1 MTGSS
6 YVLAIDQGT
15 TSTRAMLFDAQGQV
29 RRMAQIELRQHYP
42 QPGWVEHDPEEIW
55 QSVVSTCREAAASA
69 DRPIAAIGIANQRET
84 TVLWERDTGRA
95 VHNAIVWQ
103 DRRTAELCIRWRR
116 EGLAET
122 VAQRTGLVIDPYF
135 SASKIR
141 WLLDTVPG
149 LRRRAEEGEI
159 AFGTID
165 SFLLW
170 RLTGGGRHATDAT
183 NAARTMLFDINRLAW
198 DDELLDAF
206 RIPRAIL
213 PEVLDTGAD
222 FGTTTAEV
230 LGAAIPV
237 AAMAGDQQAALIGQ
251 GCFTPGMI
259 KSTYGTGAFVLLNIG
274 GKPAASAHRLLT
286 TIGYRLAGR
295 TAYALEGSIFVAGA
309 AVQWLRDRLG
319 LIATAAEATELAAQA
334 DPRQRLYLV
343 PGFAGLGAPHWASQ
357 ARAALVGLT
366 AECGPAEIARAALEA
381 VGYQTRDLIVAMAAD
396 SGAEISTLR
405 VDGGMAVSDWTMQF
419 LADILPAI
427 VERPAGVETTAW
439 GAAYAAGLVR
449 GIYPDPDTMAAHW
462 RPERRFSPGM
472 AAAERE
478 ERYAGGH
485 RAVAGVLA
493 AAPSS
498 IDGES
503 DDTG

>member
-1 MTGSS
+1 MTKPS

-15 TSTRAMLFDAQGQV
+15 TSTRAILFDASGRA
-29 RRMAQIELRQHYP
+29 RRTAQIELTQHYP
-42 QPGWVEHDPEEIW
+42 EPGWVEHDPEEIW
-55 QSVVSTCREAAASA
+55 QSVVSACREAVACA
-69 DRPIAAIGIANQRET
+69 DGPIAALGIANQRET
-84 TVLWERDTGRA
+84 TVLWERATGRP

-103 DRRTAELCIRWRR
+103 DRRTAPLCARWCR
-116 EGLAET
+116 EGLAPT

-135 SASKIR
+135 SAAKIR
-141 WLLDTVPG
+141 WLLDAVPG
-149 LRRRAEEGEI
+149 LRRRAEAGEI

-170 RLTGGGRHATDAT
+170 RLSGGRRHATDVT
-183 NAARTMLFDINRLAW
+183 NAARTMLFDIDRLAW

-206 RIPRAIL
+206 DIPHAIL
-213 PEVLDTGAD
+213 PEALDTDAD
-222 FGTTTAEV
+222 FGTTAPEL

-259 KSTYGTGAFVLLNIG
+259 KSTYGTGAFALLNVG
-274 GKPAASAHRLLT
+274 DKPAASRHRLLT
-286 TIGYRLAGR
+286 TIAYRLVGR

-319 LIATAAEATELAAQA
+319 VIATAAEATTLAARA

-343 PGFAGLGAPHWASQ
+343 PGFAGLGAPHWAPQ
-357 ARAALVGLT
+357 ARAALIGLT

-381 VGYQTRDLIVAMAAD
+381 VGFQTRDLIAAMMAD
-396 SGAEISTLR
+396 AGTDIATLR
-405 VDGGMAVSDWTMQF
+405 VDGGMTVSDWTMQF
-419 LADILPAI
+419 LADILPAA

-439 GAAYAAGLVR
+439 GAAYAAGLTR
-449 GIYPDPDTMAAHW
+449 GIYPDPETMAAHW
-462 RPERRFSPGM
+462 HPERCFSPQM
-472 AAAERE
+472 PATERE
-478 ERYAGGH
+478 ERYAGWQ

-503 DDTG
+503 DDTD